1 MKKEFIT
8 IFYILSL
15 SLVLLSFKTKQKNER
30 TKINIDLSLVLPA
43 HAEEQ
48 ENLFS
53 MLKKTNPNFIFF
65 RSVLTSKNRKVFF
78 GISRYENSEPE
89 KLDDVFYQQ
98 TVNHKDNRLGNNYKL
113 ICYRKYKSGN
123 KYLYEKVSSPNKGQ
137 CCVMYYF
144 MKNNFSNVMYEKI
157 GRAHV

>member
-65 RSVLTSKNRKVFF
+65 RSVLTSKSKKILFAV
-78 GISRYENSEPE
+78 SRYENSESD
-89 KLDDVFYQQ
+89 KLDNVL
-98 TVNHKDNRLGNNYKL
+98 RLKCE
-113 ICYRKYKSGN
+113 ICGPVLRGDDPKKY
-123 KYLYEKVSSPNKGQ
+123 PQ
-137 CCVMYYF
+137 C
-144 MKNNFSNVMYEKI
+144 KRHGIK
-157 GRAHV
+157 